1 MEIPTFFKS
10 KNPFPLESSLKAR
23 VDRHSLPSRK
33 AMLSAMRAKMPFMY
47 QRDVCHAEEHYAEYQ
62 KQCLQNAAKNLYFSK
77 EAVYHRGAILQ
88 SFKDY
93 DPRGLYDFSSVIQRK
108 ESENVVVKKQ
118 RRPSR
123 LKPLKKLESLEMKPD
138 TPPPKETTAD
148 VPVCME
154 ELIWKAKVESTL
166 SEPSLL
172 VPIPPP
178 PPPPSCEPPYTPAFL
193 TEPHEM
199 LGDLTIKRSKARPQG
214 TAVHEPDHGDLRWE
228 GTMLMKLN
236 KATAQFIVNNQPTWG
251 GWVQGKPP
259 GFKKQKYNWESIR
272 YVLPD
277 ESDVELLDQIQAEDT
292 VVKGQIQIQ
301 IDEEKKPETPLSAYY
316 YRGPSF
322 HMRGRGVE
330 DSVDINKTAD
340 EISKKDLRHQ
350 ARTKLRERLSA
361 RVGKY
366 SYTTQNVF
374 EQELY
379 FGSAKIVHQKT
390 KRDLIVMDNHYE
402 YYKQL
407 QQCYPRPPEVWSFM
421 PPKKT
426 VHRVQKGAIHWAA
439 LPSVIEHFT
448 KVSEAESLE
457 PAKRERRYLYGKTD
471 LDVSEEICIRKTM
484 LEQWKAAWKYGPR
497 WHSATIEGLIRD
509 LADVHIQNRVNAI
522 LTCATAVLER
532 PHEVHDASDESVIG
546 IETGAKNLEVEDIP
560 KKIQPLLRNTL
571 FDKDAHVRMAS
582 AVGFYA
588 MGEWNPVARSIM
600 KDALINGNSTD
611 SWTAAQAL
619 AMEGNISFHV
629 VKRILTQIFE
639 QKDDATEDQACLLLS
654 RLSRQTGLVHC
665 LLASELNSYQ
675 WKHRVLACKT
685 FSRIPGSVSQDLK
698 NKIVQLMW
706 TDWKFDV
713 RQAAAKALGHLEL
726 GKEVHDQLR
735 EKLKRGDV
743 RMRVEALSLIGWL
756 KFMTARLL
764 PGFLKCFTDDFVAVR
779 KEACWAAGE
788 LQIKEE
794 MVLRCLF
801 KIMQTDPLWKI
812 KTLAIKALG
821 QIGEASPYLKE
832 LLLWAL
838 HYEEDPGVR
847 REACR
852 SLITLKMKDETV
864 RATLLERMIMEPNE
878 MVKEEV
884 SRAVK
889 IFNFEQEEEHE
900 TIQMIKNKVAT
911 LSQKDLV
918 IEKVLKIKEI
928 TKNTWQEAHR
938 IYREKG
944 DVFAYSS
951 IRDIFLDVVQDIFTE
966 SFQCPSRKFSE
977 VWTAILNILPW
988 LGIPPT
994 PWTQRAFLEALKIRN
1009 AEKAECAKKP
1019 KAPTEKRKK
1028 SRVKKT
1034 KTKTPAQSPFTS
1046 QPLS

>member
-47 QRDVCHAEEHYAEYQ
+47 QRDVCHAEEHYAEYR

-77 EAVYHRGAILQ
+77 EAVYHRGAMLQ

-108 ESENVVVKKQ
+108 ESENIVIKKQ

-123 LKPLKKLESLEMKPD
+123 LKPLKKLQSLVMKPD
-138 TPPPKETTAD
+138 PPPPKETTAD

-178 PPPPSCEPPYTPAFL
+178 PPPPSCEPPYTQAFL

-199 LGDLTIKRSKARPQG
+199 LADLTFKRSKARPQG
-214 TAVHEPDHGDLRWE
+214 TTVHEPDHGDLRWE
-228 GTMLMKLN
+228 GTMLVKLN

-340 EISKKDLRHQ
+340 EISKKDLRHL

-379 FGSAKIVHQKT
+379 FG
-390 KRDLIVMDNHYE
+390 
-402 YYKQL
+402 
-407 QQCYPRPPEVWSFM
+407 
-421 PPKKT
+421 
-426 VHRVQKGAIHWAA
+426 RVQKGAIHWAA

-448 KVSEAESLE
+448 KGSETESLE
-457 PAKRERRYLYGKTD
+457 PTKRERRYLYGKTD

-532 PHEVHDASDESVIG
+532 PHEVHDASDESG
-546 IETGAKNLEVEDIP
+546 ISSFYWK
-560 KKIQPLLRNTL
+560 LL
-571 FDKDAHVRMAS
+571 
-582 AVGFYA
+582 
-588 MGEWNPVARSIM
+588 
-600 KDALINGNSTD
+600 
-611 SWTAAQAL
+611 
-619 AMEGNISFHV
+619 
-629 VKRILTQIFE
+629 
-639 QKDDATEDQACLLLS
+639 
-654 RLSRQTGLVHC
+654 
-665 LLASELNSYQ
+665 
-675 WKHRVLACKT
+675 
-685 FSRIPGSVSQDLK
+685 
-698 NKIVQLMW
+698 
-706 TDWKFDV
+706 
-713 RQAAAKALGHLEL
+713 
-726 GKEVHDQLR
+726 
-735 EKLKRGDV
+735 
-743 RMRVEALSLIGWL
+743 
-756 KFMTARLL
+756 
-764 PGFLKCFTDDFVAVR
+764 
-779 KEACWAAGE
+779 
-788 LQIKEE
+788 
-794 MVLRCLF
+794 
-801 KIMQTDPLWKI
+801 
-812 KTLAIKALG
+812 
-821 QIGEASPYLKE
+821 
-832 LLLWAL
+832 
-838 HYEEDPGVR
+838 
-847 REACR
+847 
-852 SLITLKMKDETV
+852 
-864 RATLLERMIMEPNE
+864 
-878 MVKEEV
+878 
-884 SRAVK
+884 
-889 IFNFEQEEEHE
+889 
-900 TIQMIKNKVAT
+900 
-911 LSQKDLV
+911 
-918 IEKVLKIKEI
+918 
-928 TKNTWQEAHR
+928 
-938 IYREKG
+938 
-944 DVFAYSS
+944 
-951 IRDIFLDVVQDIFTE
+951 
-966 SFQCPSRKFSE
+966 
-977 VWTAILNILPW
+977 
-988 LGIPPT
+988 
-994 PWTQRAFLEALKIRN
+994 
-1009 AEKAECAKKP
+1009 
-1019 KAPTEKRKK
+1019 
-1028 SRVKKT
+1028 
-1034 KTKTPAQSPFTS
+1034 
-1046 QPLS
+1046 